1 MRVRISLV
9 ASAGLLAL
17 ALAAGAQAAL
27 PTTHS
32 TLIVPVK
39 SLAGVKLGS
48 SLASATAA
56 WGKGGTCSD
65 SGCNYE
71 STKDKDGTASFIVA
85 QTSTTAPI
93 KVVKVS
99 IEAGLAS
106 LAYGAKKNFDTP
118 LDRFKT
124 AKGIGIGST
133 VANLKHAYP
142 GLKKPSTGLFD
153 LAGPGESVTLFEVQ
167 EGRVA
172 GISMQ
177 SIHLG

>member
-1 MRVRISLV
+1 M
-9 ASAGLLAL
+9 
-17 ALAAGAQAAL
+17 
-27 PTTHS
+27 
-32 TLIVPVK
+32 
-39 SLAGVKLGS
+39 
-48 SLASATAA
+48 
-56 WGKGGTCSD
+56 
-65 SGCNYE
+65 
-71 STKDKDGTASFIVA
+71 A

-99 IEAGLAS
+99 IEAGLTS

-133 VANLKHAYP
+133 VAKLKQAYP
-142 GLKKPSTGLFD
+142 HLKKSNAALFD
-153 LAGPGESVTLFEVQ
+153 LAGPGESLTLFEIE